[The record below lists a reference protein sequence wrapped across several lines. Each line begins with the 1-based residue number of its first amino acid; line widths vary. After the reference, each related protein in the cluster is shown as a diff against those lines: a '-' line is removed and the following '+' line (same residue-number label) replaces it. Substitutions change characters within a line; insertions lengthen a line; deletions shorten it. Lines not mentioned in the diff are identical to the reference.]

1 MNLKLA
7 IIIFSGILAAVS
19 SLPYLIDVVKHRTK
33 PRIASWVTWNVMKT
47 IAIIAAIVEH
57 EYITAILL
65 LVSLMGT
72 LSILILGW
80 EYGNKKIEPVDI
92 VCLIGVMVGI
102 IMWAIFNSPAI
113 GVLAVI
119 TIDLIGGIPTIL
131 HAWQNPH
138 EETWVTFLL
147 SFFAAVFILMTV
159 TDWRITAFAFPL
171 YLVVMDLSL
180 VLIIVSR
187 RLFTIK

>member
-1 MNLKLA
+1 MDLRFAL
-7 IIIFSGILAAVS
+7 IILSGILAAVA

-33 PRIASWVTWNVMKT
+33 PRVATWVTWNVMKT
-47 IAIIAAIVEH
+47 IAVIAAFVEH

-65 LVSLMGT
+65 SVSLMGT

-92 VCLIGVMVGI
+92 VCLIGVMIGI
-102 IMWAIFNSPAI
+102 ILWAIFNSPAI

-119 TIDLIGGIPTIL
+119 VIDSIGGIPTII
-131 HAWQNPH
+131 HAWKNPH

-147 SFFAAVFILMTV
+147 SLLAAGCILLTV
-159 TDWRITAFAFPL
+159 IDWRITAFAFPL
-171 YLVVMDLSL
+171 YLVIMDLSL
-180 VLIIVSR
+180 VILIVSR
-187 RLFTIK
+187 RLVTNK